1 MDLDGL
7 LPPAQ
12 ARIFGASADRFLLWA
27 TDRLGAYAYTPL
39 VLLCG
44 LVWHV
49 QLPWSLAHD
58 VRMCQH
64 CIVTILLLGGLIS
77 GWGQWDAI
85 REHILTDPLFRFDY
99 YTKTR
104 TSHDLR
110 RRVEQLTRAL
120 EKELSKPLNK
130 ERAKRRKAEEAEEA
144 SFLVK
149 QRALLPRNK
158 RKGGNSNPKG
168 GKKRRT
174 R

>member
-1 MDLDGL
+1 MIRCER
-7 LPPAQ
+7 
-12 ARIFGASADRFLLWA
+12 ARSSINVGDYSASLFL
-27 TDRLGAYAYTPL
+27 
-39 VLLCG
+39 
-44 LVWHV
+44 
-49 QLPWSLAHD
+49 
-58 VRMCQH
+58 
-64 CIVTILLLGGLIS
+64 

-85 REHILTDPLFRFDY
+85 REQIVTDPLFRFDY
-99 YTKTR
+99 YAKTR

-149 QRALLPRNK
+149 QRALLPEPRSK
-158 RKGGNSNPKG
+158 RKGTKGNSKS